1 MSDPL
6 EPVLAQL
13 AESLAQEVAL
23 RYRIGADQARCQIE
37 LRWHSHQALR
47 ALARKNPSP
56 SALARTRLYR
66 RAASQAKKD
75 IYYRLRRYRQ
85 ESDEFSKGLEELRR
99 AAPSAQRQP
108 AREALAR
115 SHASTGERWPDLAD
129 FLERTQH
136 VWGDCATLL
145 DVGCGLMPLL
155 FPFDRVGD
163 RFRRYVACDRDAR
176 CIEAVNACGQ
186 VPPGVLEGCVWD
198 IGDGWE
204 ALESQTGVKRYDAA
218 FLLKLVPVVA
228 RQQPRLLATLADAP
242 ADWLVVTGARQ
253 ALARRRDISR
263 RERAVL
269 GAFARR
275 HGLVVESEFETP
287 SELGLVMRRPGR
299 TIGLVRHS

>member
-13 AESLAQEVAL
+13 AERLAQDAAQ
-23 RYRIGADQARCQIE
+23 RYRIGADQARSRIE
-37 LRWHSHQALR
+37 RAWRSHQALR
-47 ALARKNPSP
+47 ALARKTPSP
-56 SALARTRLYR
+56 RALARTRLYR
-66 RAASQAKKD
+66 QAASQAKKD

-85 ESDEFSKGLEELRR
+85 ESDEFSKGLERLRH
-99 AAPSAQRQP
+99 AGAGAQCQA

-115 SHASTGERWPDLAD
+115 SHASTAERWPDLDD
-129 FLERTQH
+129 FLERTQP
-136 VWGDCATLL
+136 VWRDCATLL
-145 DVGCGLMPLL
+145 DIGCGLMPLL

-186 VPPGVLEGCVWD
+186 VPPGILEGCVWD

-204 ALESQTGVKRYDAA
+204 ALEKQTGIKRYDAA

-228 RQQPRLLATLADAP
+228 RQQPRLLAMLADAP
-242 ADWLVVTGARQ
+242 ADWLVVTGSRQ
-253 ALARRRDISR
+253 ALARRQDISR
-263 RERAVL
+263 RERTVL
-269 GAFARR
+269 GSFAKR

-287 SELGLVMRRPGR
+287 SELGLVMRRL
-299 TIGLVRHS
+299 TS